1 MKLIQKDLSDLDQK
15 ILLLRLDLNV
25 PIKNDKIQDFNRIDK
40 TLTTIRFLLKKKAK
54 IIIIS
59 HVGRP
64 MGKKDS
70 KFSLKYISKSLSSRL
85 SENVRLIDKD
95 IFEIKKNDIFK
106 KNEKIVML
114 ENIRFYKEEE
124 QNDLVFSKQLAS
136 LGDLYVNEAFS
147 CSHRNHA
154 SVSQI
159 TNHIASCAGINLY
172 LELEALKKI
181 TSEITKPITCLIGGS
196 KISTKIKIIRNLI
209 TKFNNIIIVGAMA
222 NNIIKFK
229 GYEIGKSLCEKNCD
243 EIIEEIFILGKKN
256 NCNIVFPEDV
266 SVGKNFE
273 DSAQNKFIDKIAKDD
288 LILDI
293 GSKTITKII
302 NLIKNSKTILWNGPA
317 GYFENDNFATG
328 SFELAKEISAQTKSG
343 NIFSVIGGGD
353 TVSVINKLKLFNDF
367 NFVSTAGGA
376 FLEYLE
382 GKDLPGIKSLNYNER
397 IK

>member
-1 MKLIQKDLSDLDQK
+1 MKLIQKDLADLDQK

-25 PIKNDKIQDFNRIDK
+25 PIKNEKIQDFNRIDK
-40 TLTTIRFLLKKKAK
+40 TLPTIKFLLKRKAK
-54 IIIIS
+54 IILIS

-70 KFSLKYISKSLSSRL
+70 KFSLEPISKSLSTKL
-85 SENVRLIDKD
+85 SENVRLVDEN

-124 QNDLVFSKQLAS
+124 QNDLVFSKKLAS

-159 TNHIASCAGINLY
+159 TKHIDSYAGINLA

-181 TSEITKPITCLIGGS
+181 TSEITKPTTCLIGGS

-209 TKFNNIIIVGAMA
+209 TKFDNIIIVGAMA

-229 GYEIGKSLCEKNCD
+229 GHEIGKSLCEKNCD
-243 EIIEEIFILGKKN
+243 EIIEEIFTLGKKN

-273 DSAQNKFIDKIAKDD
+273 DSSQNKDVNKIAKDD

-293 GSKTITKII
+293 GSKTIRKII

-382 GKDLPGIKSLNYNER
+382 GKDLPGIKSLNYNE
-397 IK
+397 

>member
-1 MKLIQKDLSDLDQK
+1 MKLIQKDLADLDQK

-25 PIKNDKIQDFNRIDK
+25 PIKNEKIQDFNRIDK
-40 TLTTIRFLLKKKAK
+40 TLPTIKFLLKRKAK
-54 IIIIS
+54 IILIS

-70 KFSLKYISKSLSSRL
+70 KFSLKPISKSLSTKL
-85 SENVRLIDKD
+85 SENVRLIDQN

-124 QNDLVFSKQLAS
+124 QNDLVFSKKLAS
-136 LGDLYVNEAFS
+136 LGDFYVNEAFS

-159 TNHIASCAGINLY
+159 TKHIDSYAGINLA

-181 TSEITKPITCLIGGS
+181 TSEITKPTTCLIGGS

-209 TKFNNIIIVGAMA
+209 TKFDNIIIIGAMA

-229 GYEIGKSLCEKNCD
+229 GHEIGKSLCEKNCD
-243 EIIEEIFILGKKN
+243 EIIEEIFNLGKKN

-273 DSAQNKFIDKIAKDD
+273 DSSQNKDVNKIAKDD

-293 GSKTITKII
+293 GSKTIRKII

-382 GKDLPGIKSLNYNER
+382 GKDLPGIKSLNYNE
-397 IK
+397 

>member
-1 MKLIQKDLSDLDQK
+1 MKLIQKDLTDLDQK

-25 PIKNDKIQDFNRIDK
+25 PIRNEKIQDFNRIDK
-40 TLTTIRFLLKKKAK
+40 ILPTIKFLLKRKAK
-54 IIIIS
+54 IILIS

-70 KFSLKYISKSLSSRL
+70 KFSLKPISKSLSSKL
-85 SENVRLIDKD
+85 SENVRLIDQD

-124 QNDLVFSKQLAS
+124 QNDLVFSKKLAS

-159 TNHIASCAGINLY
+159 TKHIDSYAGINLA

-181 TSEITKPITCLIGGS
+181 TSEITKPTTCLIGGS

-209 TKFNNIIIVGAMA
+209 TKFDNIIIVGAMA

-229 GYEIGKSLCEKNCD
+229 GHEIGKSLCEKNCD
-243 EIIEEIFILGKKN
+243 EIIEEIFTLGKEN

-273 DSAQNKFIDKIAKDD
+273 DSSQNKDVNKIAKDD

-293 GSKTITKII
+293 GSKTIRKII

-382 GKDLPGIKSLNYNER
+382 GKDLPGIKSLNYNE
-397 IK
+397 

>member
-1 MKLIQKDLSDLDQK
+1 MKLIQKDLTDLDQK

-25 PIKNDKIQDFNRIDK
+25 PIKNEKIEDFNRIDK
-40 TLTTIRFLLKKKAK
+40 ILPTINFLLKKKAK
-54 IIIIS
+54 IILIS

-64 MGKKDS
+64 KGKKDS
-70 KFSLKYISKSLSSRL
+70 KFSLKPISKSLSTKL
-85 SENVRLIDKD
+85 SENVRLVNEN
-95 IFEIKKNDIFK
+95 IFEIKKNDIFE

-124 QNDLVFSKQLAS
+124 QNDLVFSKKLAS

-159 TNHIASCAGINLY
+159 TKHIDSYAGINLA

-181 TSEITKPITCLIGGS
+181 TSEITKPTTCLIGGS

-209 TKFNNIIIVGAMA
+209 TKFDNIIIVGAMA

-229 GYEIGKSLCEKNCD
+229 GHEIGKSLCEKNCD
-243 EIIEEIFILGKKN
+243 EIIEEIFTLGKKN

-273 DSAQNKFIDKIAKDD
+273 DSSHNKDINKIAKDD

-293 GSKTITKII
+293 GSKTIGKII

-328 SFELAKEISAQTKSG
+328 SFELAKEISTQTKSG

-382 GKDLPGIKSLNYNER
+382 GKDLPGIKSLNYNYNE
-397 IK
+397 

>member
-1 MKLIQKDLSDLDQK
+1 MKLIQKDLADLDQK

-25 PIKNDKIQDFNRIDK
+25 PIKNEKIQDFNRIDK
-40 TLTTIRFLLKKKAK
+40 TLPTIKFLLKRKAK
-54 IIIIS
+54 IILIS

-70 KFSLKYISKSLSSRL
+70 KFSLKPISKSLSTKL
-85 SENVRLIDKD
+85 SENVRLVNEN
-95 IFEIKKNDIFK
+95 IFKIKKNDVFK

-124 QNDLVFSKQLAS
+124 QNDLVFSKKLAS

-159 TNHIASCAGINLY
+159 TKHIDSYAGINLA

-181 TSEITKPITCLIGGS
+181 TSEITKPTTCLIGGS

-209 TKFNNIIIVGAMA
+209 TKFDNIIIVGAMA

-229 GYEIGKSLCEKNCD
+229 GHEIGKSLSEKNCD
-243 EIIEEIFILGKKN
+243 EIIEEIFTLGKKN

-273 DSAQNKFIDKIAKDD
+273 DSSQNKDINKIAKDD

-293 GSKTITKII
+293 GFKTIRKII

-382 GKDLPGIKSLNYNER
+382 GKDLPGIKSLNYNE
-397 IK
+397 

>member
-1 MKLIQKDLSDLDQK
+1 MKLIQKDLTDLDQK

-25 PIKNDKIQDFNRIDK
+25 PIRNEKIQDFNRIDK
-40 TLTTIRFLLKKKAK
+40 ILPTIKFLLKRKAK
-54 IIIIS
+54 IILIS

-70 KFSLKYISKSLSSRL
+70 KFSLKPISKSLSSKL
-85 SENVRLIDKD
+85 SENVRLIDQD

-124 QNDLVFSKQLAS
+124 QNDLVFSKKLAS

-159 TNHIASCAGINLY
+159 TKHIDSYAGINLA

-181 TSEITKPITCLIGGS
+181 TSEITKPTTCLIGGS

-209 TKFNNIIIVGAMA
+209 TKFDNIIIVGAMA

-229 GYEIGKSLCEKNCD
+229 GHEIGKSLCEKNCD
-243 EIIEEIFILGKKN
+243 EIIEEIFTLGKEN
-256 NCNIVFPEDV
+256 NCNILFPEDV

-273 DSAQNKFIDKIAKDD
+273 DSSQNKDVNKIAKDD

-293 GSKTITKII
+293 GSKTIIKIV

-382 GKDLPGIKSLNYNER
+382 GKDLPGIKSLNYNE
-397 IK
+397 

>member
-1 MKLIQKDLSDLDQK
+1 MKLIQKDLADLDQK

-25 PIKNDKIQDFNRIDK
+25 PIKNEKIQDFNRIDK
-40 TLTTIRFLLKKKAK
+40 TLPTIKFLLKRKAK
-54 IIIIS
+54 IILIS

-70 KFSLKYISKSLSSRL
+70 KFSLKPISKSLSAKL
-85 SENVRLIDKD
+85 SENVRLIDQN

-124 QNDLVFSKQLAS
+124 QNDLVFSKKLAS

-159 TNHIASCAGINLY
+159 TKHIDSYAGINLA

-181 TSEITKPITCLIGGS
+181 TSEITKPTTCLIGGS

-209 TKFNNIIIVGAMA
+209 TKFDNIIIVGAMA

-229 GYEIGKSLCEKNCD
+229 GHEIGKSLCEKNCD
-243 EIIEEIFILGKKN
+243 EIIEEIFTLGKEN
-256 NCNIVFPEDV
+256 NCNIVIPEDV
-266 SVGKNFE
+266 SVGKNFK
-273 DSAQNKFIDKIAKDD
+273 DSSQNKDVNKIAKDD

-293 GSKTITKII
+293 GSKTIRKII

-382 GKDLPGIKSLNYNER
+382 GKDLPGIKSLNYNE
-397 IK
+397 

>member
-1 MKLIQKDLSDLDQK
+1 MKLIQKDLTDLDQK
-15 ILLLRLDLNV
+15 SLLLRLDLNV
-25 PIKNDKIQDFNRIDK
+25 PIRNEKIQDFNRIDK
-40 TLTTIRFLLKKKAK
+40 ILPTIKFLLKRKAK
-54 IIIIS
+54 IILIS

-70 KFSLKYISKSLSSRL
+70 KFSLKPISKSLSAKL
-85 SENVRLIDKD
+85 SENVRLIDQD

-124 QNDLVFSKQLAS
+124 QNDLVFSKKLAS

-159 TNHIASCAGINLY
+159 TKHIDSYAGINLA

-181 TSEITKPITCLIGGS
+181 TSEITKPTTCLIGGS

-209 TKFNNIIIVGAMA
+209 TKFDNIIIVGAMA

-229 GYEIGKSLCEKNCD
+229 GHEIGKSLCEKNCD
-243 EIIEEIFILGKKN
+243 EIIEEIFTLGKEN

-273 DSAQNKFIDKIAKDD
+273 DSSQNKDVNKIAKDD

-293 GSKTITKII
+293 GSKTIIKIV

-382 GKDLPGIKSLNYNER
+382 GKDLPGIKSLNYNE
-397 IK
+397 

>member
-1 MKLIQKDLSDLDQK
+1 MKLIQKDLADLDQK

-25 PIKNDKIQDFNRIDK
+25 PIKNEKIQDFNRIDK
-40 TLTTIRFLLKKKAK
+40 TLPTIKFLLKRKAK
-54 IIIIS
+54 IILIS

-70 KFSLKYISKSLSSRL
+70 KFSLEPISKSLSTKL
-85 SENVRLIDKD
+85 SENVRLVDEN

-124 QNDLVFSKQLAS
+124 QNDLVFSKKLAS

-159 TNHIASCAGINLY
+159 TKHIDSYAGINLA

-181 TSEITKPITCLIGGS
+181 TSKITKPTTCLIGGS

-209 TKFNNIIIVGAMA
+209 TKFDNIIIIGAMA

-229 GYEIGKSLCEKNCD
+229 GHEIGKSLCEKNCD
-243 EIIEEIFILGKKN
+243 EIIEEIFTLGKKN

-273 DSAQNKFIDKIAKDD
+273 DSSQNKDVNKIAKDD

-293 GSKTITKII
+293 GSKTIRKII

-382 GKDLPGIKSLNYNER
+382 GKDLPGIKSLNYNE
-397 IK
+397 

>member
-1 MKLIQKDLSDLDQK
+1 MKLIQKDLTDLDQK

-25 PIKNDKIQDFNRIDK
+25 PIRNEKIQDFNRIDK
-40 TLTTIRFLLKKKAK
+40 ILPTIKFLLKRKAK
-54 IIIIS
+54 IILIS

-70 KFSLKYISKSLSSRL
+70 KFSLKPISKSLSAKL
-85 SENVRLIDKD
+85 SENVRLIDQD

-124 QNDLVFSKQLAS
+124 QNDLVFSKKLAS

-159 TNHIASCAGINLY
+159 TKHIDSYAGINLA

-181 TSEITKPITCLIGGS
+181 TSEITKPTTCLIGGS

-209 TKFNNIIIVGAMA
+209 TKFDNIIIVGAMA

-229 GYEIGKSLCEKNCD
+229 GHEIGKSLCEKNCD
-243 EIIEEIFILGKKN
+243 EIIEEIFTLGKEN

-273 DSAQNKFIDKIAKDD
+273 DSSQNKDVNKIAKDD

-293 GSKTITKII
+293 GSKTIIKIV

-382 GKDLPGIKSLNYNER
+382 GKDLPGIKSLNYNE
-397 IK
+397 

>member
-1 MKLIQKDLSDLDQK
+1 MKLIQKDLADLDQK

-25 PIKNDKIQDFNRIDK
+25 PIKNEKIQDFNRIDK
-40 TLTTIRFLLKKKAK
+40 TLPTIKFLLKRKAK
-54 IIIIS
+54 IILIS

-70 KFSLKYISKSLSSRL
+70 KFSLKPITKSLSTKL
-85 SENVRLIDKD
+85 SENVRLIDQN

-124 QNDLVFSKQLAS
+124 QNDLVFSKKLAS

-159 TNHIASCAGINLY
+159 TKHIDSYAGINLA
-172 LELEALKKI
+172 LELEALRKI
-181 TSEITKPITCLIGGS
+181 TSEITKPTTCLIGGS

-209 TKFNNIIIVGAMA
+209 TKFDNIIIVGAMA

-229 GYEIGKSLCEKNCD
+229 GHEIGKSLSEKNCD
-243 EIIEEIFILGKKN
+243 KIIEEIFTLGKEN

-273 DSAQNKFIDKIAKDD
+273 DSSQNKDVNKIAKDD

-293 GSKTITKII
+293 GSKTIRKII

-382 GKDLPGIKSLNYNER
+382 GKDLPGIKSLNYNE
-397 IK
+397 

>member
-1 MKLIQKDLSDLDQK
+1 MKLIQKDLTDLDQK

-25 PIKNDKIQDFNRIDK
+25 PIRNEKIQDFNRIDK
-40 TLTTIRFLLKKKAK
+40 ILPTIKFLLKRKAK
-54 IIIIS
+54 IILIS

-70 KFSLKYISKSLSSRL
+70 KFSLKPISKSLSAKL
-85 SENVRLIDKD
+85 SENVRLIDQD

-124 QNDLVFSKQLAS
+124 QNDLVFSKKLAS

-159 TNHIASCAGINLY
+159 TKHIDSYAGINLA

-181 TSEITKPITCLIGGS
+181 TSEITKPTTCLIGGS

-209 TKFNNIIIVGAMA
+209 TKFDNIIIVGAMA

-229 GYEIGKSLCEKNCD
+229 GHEIGKSLCEKNCD
-243 EIIEEIFILGKKN
+243 EIIEEIFTLGKEN
-256 NCNIVFPEDV
+256 NCNILFPEDV

-273 DSAQNKFIDKIAKDD
+273 DSSQNKDVNKIAKDD

-293 GSKTITKII
+293 GSKTIIKIV

-382 GKDLPGIKSLNYNER
+382 GKDLPGIKSLNYNE
-397 IK
+397 

>member
-1 MKLIQKDLSDLDQK
+1 MKLIQKDLTDLDQK

-25 PIKNDKIQDFNRIDK
+25 PIRNEKIQDFNRIDK
-40 TLTTIRFLLKKKAK
+40 ILPTIKFLLKRKAK
-54 IIIIS
+54 IILIS

-70 KFSLKYISKSLSSRL
+70 KFSLKPISKSLSAKL
-85 SENVRLIDKD
+85 SENVRLIDQD

-124 QNDLVFSKQLAS
+124 QNDLVFSKKLAS

-159 TNHIASCAGINLY
+159 TKHIDSYAGINLA

-181 TSEITKPITCLIGGS
+181 TSEITKPTTCLIGGS

-209 TKFNNIIIVGAMA
+209 TKFDNIIIVGAMA

-229 GYEIGKSLCEKNCD
+229 GHEIGKSLCEKNCD
-243 EIIEEIFILGKKN
+243 EIIEEIFTLGKEN

-273 DSAQNKFIDKIAKDD
+273 DSSQNKDVNKIAKDD

-293 GSKTITKII
+293 GSKTIRKII

-328 SFELAKEISAQTKSG
+328 SFELAKEISAQTKLG

-382 GKDLPGIKSLNYNER
+382 GKDLPGIKSLNYNE
-397 IK
+397 

>member
-1 MKLIQKDLSDLDQK
+1 MKLIQKDLADLDQK

-25 PIKNDKIQDFNRIDK
+25 PIKNEKIQDFNRIDK
-40 TLTTIRFLLKKKAK
+40 TLPTIKFLLKRKAK
-54 IIIIS
+54 IILIS

-70 KFSLKYISKSLSSRL
+70 KFSLKPISKSLSTKL
-85 SENVRLIDKD
+85 SENVRLINEN

-124 QNDLVFSKQLAS
+124 QNDLVFSKKLAS

-159 TNHIASCAGINLY
+159 TKHIDSYAGINLA

-181 TSEITKPITCLIGGS
+181 TSEITKPTTCLIGGS

-209 TKFNNIIIVGAMA
+209 TKFDNIIIVGAMA

-229 GYEIGKSLCEKNCD
+229 GHEIGKSLCEKNCD
-243 EIIEEIFILGKKN
+243 EIIEEIFTLGKEN

-273 DSAQNKFIDKIAKDD
+273 DSSQNKDVNKIAKDD

-293 GSKTITKII
+293 GSKTIRKII

-328 SFELAKEISAQTKSG
+328 SFELAKEISAQTKLG

-382 GKDLPGIKSLNYNER
+382 GKDLPGIKSLNYNE
-397 IK
+397 

>member
-1 MKLIQKDLSDLDQK
+1 MKLIQKDLADLDQK

-25 PIKNDKIQDFNRIDK
+25 PIKNEKIQDFNRIDK
-40 TLTTIRFLLKKKAK
+40 TLPTIKFLLKRKAK
-54 IIIIS
+54 IILIS

-70 KFSLKYISKSLSSRL
+70 KFSLKPISKSLSTKL
-85 SENVRLIDKD
+85 SENVRLIDQN

-124 QNDLVFSKQLAS
+124 QNDLFFSKQLAS

-159 TNHIASCAGINLY
+159 TKHIDSYAGINLA

-181 TSEITKPITCLIGGS
+181 TSEITKPTTCLIGGS
-196 KISTKIKIIRNLI
+196 KISTKIKIIKNLI
-209 TKFNNIIIVGAMA
+209 TKFDNIIIVGAMA

-229 GYEIGKSLCEKNCD
+229 GHEIGKSLCEKNCD
-243 EIIEEIFILGKKN
+243 EIIEEIFNLGKKN

-273 DSAQNKFIDKIAKDD
+273 DSSQNKDVNKVAKDD

-293 GSKTITKII
+293 GSKTIRKII

-382 GKDLPGIKSLNYNER
+382 GKDLPGIKSLNYNE
-397 IK
+397 

>member
-1 MKLIQKDLSDLDQK
+1 MRSIKDYENLNQKK
-15 ILLLRLDLNV
+15 VLLRLDLNV
-25 PIKNDKIQDFNRIDK
+25 PLKNGIITDQTRIDK
-40 TLTTIRFLLKKKAK
+40 ILPIINFLLSKNSR
-54 IIIIS
+54 IIVLS

-64 MGKKDS
+64 GGIRNNDLSMRPICENLEKKINRKIKLISDDIYKLKKDDL
-70 KFSLKYISKSLSSRL
+70 F
-85 SENVRLIDKD
+85 
-95 IFEIKKNDIFK
+95 
-106 KNEKIVML
+106 KNEDEKIIFL

-124 QNDLVFSKQLAS
+124 QNDLVFSKKLAS

-159 TNHIASCAGINLY
+159 TKHIDSYAGINLA

-181 TSEITKPITCLIGGS
+181 TSEITKPTTCLIGGS

-209 TKFNNIIIVGAMA
+209 TKFDNIIIVGAMA

-229 GYEIGKSLCEKNCD
+229 GHEIGKSLCEKNCD
-243 EIIEEIFILGKKN
+243 EIIEEIFTLGKEN

-273 DSAQNKFIDKIAKDD
+273 DSSQNKDVNKIAKDD

-293 GSKTITKII
+293 GSKTIIKIV

-382 GKDLPGIKSLNYNER
+382 GKELPGIKALKND
-397 IK
+397 

>member
-1 MKLIQKDLSDLDQK
+1 MKLIQKDLADLDQK

-25 PIKNDKIQDFNRIDK
+25 PIKNEKIQDFNRIDK
-40 TLTTIRFLLKKKAK
+40 TLPTIKFLLKRKAK
-54 IIIIS
+54 IILIS

-70 KFSLKYISKSLSSRL
+70 KFSLKPISKSLSTKL
-85 SENVRLIDKD
+85 SENVRLVNEN
-95 IFEIKKNDIFK
+95 IFEIKKNDIFE

-124 QNDLVFSKQLAS
+124 QNDLVFSKKLAS

-159 TNHIASCAGINLY
+159 TKHIDSYAGINLA

-181 TSEITKPITCLIGGS
+181 TSEITKPTTCLIGGS

-209 TKFNNIIIVGAMA
+209 TKFDNIIIVGAMA

-229 GYEIGKSLCEKNCD
+229 GHEIGKSLCEKNCD
-243 EIIEEIFILGKKN
+243 EIIEEIFTLGKEN

-273 DSAQNKFIDKIAKDD
+273 DSSQNKDVNKIAKDD

-293 GSKTITKII
+293 GSKTIRKII

-382 GKDLPGIKSLNYNER
+382 GKDLPGIKSLNYNE
-397 IK
+397 

>member
-1 MKLIQKDLSDLDQK
+1 MKLIQKDLADLDQK

-25 PIKNDKIQDFNRIDK
+25 PIKNEKIQDFNRIDK
-40 TLTTIRFLLKKKAK
+40 ILPTIKFLLKRKAK
-54 IIIIS
+54 IILIS

-70 KFSLKYISKSLSSRL
+70 KFSLKPISKSLSAKL
-85 SENVRLIDKD
+85 SENVRLIDQD

-124 QNDLVFSKQLAS
+124 QNDLVFSKKLAS

-159 TNHIASCAGINLY
+159 TKHIDSYAGINLA

-181 TSEITKPITCLIGGS
+181 TSEITKPTTCLIGGS

-209 TKFNNIIIVGAMA
+209 TKFDNIIIVGAMA

-229 GYEIGKSLCEKNCD
+229 GHEIGKSLCEKNCD
-243 EIIEEIFILGKKN
+243 EIIEEIFTLGKEN

-273 DSAQNKFIDKIAKDD
+273 DSSQNKDVNKIAKDD

-293 GSKTITKII
+293 GSKTIRKII

-328 SFELAKEISAQTKSG
+328 SFELAKEISAQTKLG

-382 GKDLPGIKSLNYNER
+382 GKDLPGIKSLNYNE
-397 IK
+397 

>member
-1 MKLIQKDLSDLDQK
+1 MKLIQKDLADLDQK

-25 PIKNDKIQDFNRIDK
+25 PIKNEKIQDFNRIDK
-40 TLTTIRFLLKKKAK
+40 TLPTIKFLLKRKAK
-54 IIIIS
+54 IILIS

-70 KFSLKYISKSLSSRL
+70 KFSLKPISKSLSTKL
-85 SENVRLIDKD
+85 SENVRLVNEN
-95 IFEIKKNDIFK
+95 IFEIKKNDIFE

-124 QNDLVFSKQLAS
+124 QNDLVFSKKLAS

-159 TNHIASCAGINLY
+159 TKHIDSYAGINLA

-181 TSEITKPITCLIGGS
+181 TSEITKPTTCLIGGS

-209 TKFNNIIIVGAMA
+209 TKFDNIIIVGAMA

-229 GYEIGKSLCEKNCD
+229 GHEIGKSLCEKNCD
-243 EIIEEIFILGKKN
+243 EIIEEIFTLGKKN

-273 DSAQNKFIDKIAKDD
+273 DSSQNKDINKIAKDD

-293 GSKTITKII
+293 GSKTIGKII

-382 GKDLPGIKSLNYNER
+382 GKDLPGIKSLNYNE
-397 IK
+397 

>member
-1 MKLIQKDLSDLDQK
+1 MKLIQKDLADLDQK

-25 PIKNDKIQDFNRIDK
+25 PIKNEKIQDFNRIDK
-40 TLTTIRFLLKKKAK
+40 TLPTIKFLLKRKAK
-54 IIIIS
+54 IILIS

-70 KFSLKYISKSLSSRL
+70 KFSLKPISKSLSTKL
-85 SENVRLIDKD
+85 SENVRLVNEN

-124 QNDLVFSKQLAS
+124 QNDLVFSKKLAS

-154 SVSQI
+154 SVSEI
-159 TNHIASCAGINLY
+159 TKHIDSYAGINLA

-181 TSEITKPITCLIGGS
+181 TSEITKPTTCLIGGS

-209 TKFNNIIIVGAMA
+209 TKFDNIIIVGAMA

-229 GYEIGKSLCEKNCD
+229 GHEIGKSLCEKNCD
-243 EIIEEIFILGKKN
+243 EIIKEIFTLGKKN

-273 DSAQNKFIDKIAKDD
+273 DSSQNKDVNKIAKDD

-293 GSKTITKII
+293 GSKTIRKII

-328 SFELAKEISAQTKSG
+328 SYELAKEISAQTKSG

-382 GKDLPGIKSLNYNER
+382 GKDLPGIKSLNYNE
-397 IK
+397 

>member
-1 MKLIQKDLSDLDQK
+1 MKLIQKDLADLDQK

-25 PIKNDKIQDFNRIDK
+25 PIKNEKIQDFNRIDK
-40 TLTTIRFLLKKKAK
+40 ILPTIKFLLKRKAK
-54 IIIIS
+54 IILIS

-70 KFSLKYISKSLSSRL
+70 KFSLKPISKSLSSKL
-85 SENVRLIDKD
+85 SENVRLIDQN

-124 QNDLVFSKQLAS
+124 QNDLVFSKKLAS
-136 LGDLYVNEAFS
+136 LGDFYVNEAFS

-159 TNHIASCAGINLY
+159 TKHIDSYAGINLA

-181 TSEITKPITCLIGGS
+181 TSEITKPTTCLIGGS
-196 KISTKIKIIRNLI
+196 KISTKIKIIKNLI
-209 TKFNNIIIVGAMA
+209 TKFDNIIIVGAMA

-229 GYEIGKSLCEKNCD
+229 GHEIGKSLCEKNCD
-243 EIIEEIFILGKKN
+243 EIIEEIFTLGKEN

-273 DSAQNKFIDKIAKDD
+273 DSSQNKDVNKIAKDD

-293 GSKTITKII
+293 GSKTIGKII

-382 GKDLPGIKSLNYNER
+382 GKDLPGIKSLNYNYNE
-397 IK
+397 

>member
-1 MKLIQKDLSDLDQK
+1 MKLIQKDLADLDQK

-25 PIKNDKIQDFNRIDK
+25 PIKNEKIQDFNRIDK
-40 TLTTIRFLLKKKAK
+40 TLPTIKFLLKRKAK
-54 IIIIS
+54 IILIS

-70 KFSLKYISKSLSSRL
+70 KFSLKPISKSLSTKL
-85 SENVRLIDKD
+85 SEDVRLINEN

-124 QNDLVFSKQLAS
+124 QNDLVFSKKLAS

-154 SVSQI
+154 SISQI
-159 TNHIASCAGINLY
+159 TKHIDSYAGINLA

-181 TSEITKPITCLIGGS
+181 TSEITKPTTCLIGGS

-209 TKFNNIIIVGAMA
+209 TKFDNIIIVGAMA

-229 GYEIGKSLCEKNCD
+229 GHEIGKSLCEKNCD
-243 EIIEEIFILGKKN
+243 EIIEEIFTLGKEN

-273 DSAQNKFIDKIAKDD
+273 DSSQNKDVNKIAKDD

-293 GSKTITKII
+293 GSKTIRKII

-382 GKDLPGIKSLNYNER
+382 GKDLPGIKSLNYNE
-397 IK
+397 

>member
-1 MKLIQKDLSDLDQK
+1 MKLIQKDLADLDQK

-25 PIKNDKIQDFNRIDK
+25 PIKNEKIQDFNRIDK
-40 TLTTIRFLLKKKAK
+40 TLPTIKFLLKRKAK
-54 IIIIS
+54 IILIS

-70 KFSLKYISKSLSSRL
+70 KFSLKPISKSLSTKL
-85 SENVRLIDKD
+85 SENVRLIDQD

-124 QNDLVFSKQLAS
+124 QNDLVFSKKLAS

-159 TNHIASCAGINLY
+159 TKHIDSYAGINLA

-181 TSEITKPITCLIGGS
+181 TSEITKPTTCLIGGS
-196 KISTKIKIIRNLI
+196 KISTKIKIIKNLI
-209 TKFNNIIIVGAMA
+209 TKFDNIIIVGAMA

-229 GYEIGKSLCEKNCD
+229 GHEIGKSLCEKNCD
-243 EIIEEIFILGKKN
+243 EIIEEIFTLGKEN
-256 NCNIVFPEDV
+256 NCNILFPEDV

-273 DSAQNKFIDKIAKDD
+273 DSSQNKDVNKIAKDD

-293 GSKTITKII
+293 GSKTIIKIV

-382 GKDLPGIKSLNYNER
+382 GKDLPGIKSLNYNYNE
-397 IK
+397 

>member
-1 MKLIQKDLSDLDQK
+1 MKLIQKDLADLDQK

-25 PIKNDKIQDFNRIDK
+25 PIKNEKIQDFNRIDK
-40 TLTTIRFLLKKKAK
+40 TLPTIKFLLKRKAK
-54 IIIIS
+54 IILIS

-70 KFSLKYISKSLSSRL
+70 KFSLKPISKSLSTKL
-85 SENVRLIDKD
+85 SENVRLVNEN
-95 IFEIKKNDIFK
+95 IFEIKKNDIFE

-124 QNDLVFSKQLAS
+124 QNDLVFSKKLAS

-159 TNHIASCAGINLY
+159 TKHIDSYAGINLA

-181 TSEITKPITCLIGGS
+181 TSEITKPTICLIGGS

-209 TKFNNIIIVGAMA
+209 TKFDNIIIVGAMA

-229 GYEIGKSLCEKNCD
+229 GHEIGKSLCEKNCD
-243 EIIEEIFILGKKN
+243 EIIEEIFTLGKEN
-256 NCNIVFPEDV
+256 NCNILIPEDV

-273 DSAQNKFIDKIAKDD
+273 DSSQNKDVNKIAKDD

-293 GSKTITKII
+293 GSKTIRKII

-382 GKDLPGIKSLNYNER
+382 GKDLPGIKSLNYNE
-397 IK
+397 